1 MFDLVAR
8 VLEVEVVKEFVGLA
22 LDVLEVDFELE
33 FAPAILCYSKGGIL
47 EDCIPQNVR
56 KWIRAGKAVEGKD

>member
-1 MFDLVAR
+1 MFDLIAR
-8 VLEVEVVKEFVGLA
+8 VLEVEVVKEFVDFA

-33 FAPAILCYSKGGIL
+33 FTPAILCYSKGRVL

-56 KWIRAGKAVEGKD
+56 KWIGAGKAGEGEN